1 MTVLTDSYSTQHSQC
16 WDISTVL
23 GNFQPGNFDET
34 SSSSLV
40 LYKPTNNFPNH
51 RILQLLAEFGL
62 LKENWDMD
70 GAVQPALK
78 AIENARYITQLL
90 GKHGQPVYHAAPGP
104 NGEIMIDIRN
114 KRKSRSLE
122 LVFYD
127 DRSVAVKFPEE
138 SQPQQLLFST
148 EMLSDLLNWL
158 NAN

>member
-1 MTVLTDSYSTQHSQC
+1 MVL
-16 WDISTVL
+16 I
-23 GNFQPGNFDET
+23 
-34 SSSSLV
+34 SSSNSINDE
-40 LYKPTNNFPNH
+40 YSPNH

-70 GAVQPALK
+70 GAVQPSLK

-90 GKHGQPVYHAAPGP
+90 GKHGQQVYHAAPGP